1 MMLRRILLPLVAI
14 LALLGLFYVGLGMDS
29 RALPSPLVGKPAPAF
44 QLESF
49 FDPDVIITEADFI
62 GETAL
67 VNVWASWCS
76 TCLAE
81 KPYLMELARQGI
93 KIHSFNYRDTRENAR
108 RYLSVDMNPYDKI
121 AFDPDGEA
129 GMEWGVY
136 ATPETYL
143 LDPQGTIRY
152 KRIGPLNPKLIREEI
167 LPLIA
172 KIEAEN
178 R

>member
-1 MMLRRILLPLVAI
+1 
-14 LALLGLFYVGLGMDS
+14 
-29 RALPSPLVGKPAPAF
+29 
-44 QLESF
+44 
-49 FDPDVIITEADFI
+49 
-62 GETAL
+62 
-67 VNVWASWCS
+67 
-76 TCLAE
+76 
-81 KPYLMELARQGI
+81 
-93 KIHSFNYRDTRENAR
+93 
-108 RYLSVDMNPYDKI
+108 MNPYDKI